1 MKTKILKSG
10 LLVLL
15 SIFSIAGFGQEA
27 KKIYDPSLDGMKQ
40 INDAVATAKASGKH
54 VLIQYGAIG
63 VRGALNSMDS
73 VKPILKYQK

>member
-1 MKTKILKSG
+1 LNILIYFGSLINEIINSEMKTKILKSG

-40 INDAVATAKASGKH
+40 INNAVTAATIPAKPKE
-54 VLIQYGAIG
+54 Q
-63 VRGALNSMDS
+63 
-73 VKPILKYQK
+73 VKK